1 MANPSDKISQ
11 GLRLGTSA
19 DNAIESSGGFRK
31 AEAGNTLRPLPPPG
45 PPPRPRRALKASSSK
60 YAWELTR
67 TGNTV
72 PLEHSLSQR
81 TSFGAKQKKKA
92 TSVFSSPARHLPPP
106 GAPPSTANQCA
117 PSPILFPPEQLH
129 RRPGTQAHP
138 RPPPHA
144 PAGVSCQWLLCRDAW
159 NATASCLFAAK
170 P

>member
-1 MANPSDKISQ
+1 MPHPRRS
-11 GLRLGTSA
+11 
-19 DNAIESSGGFRK
+19 
-31 AEAGNTLRPLPPPG
+31 NTLRPLPPPG
-45 PPPRPRRALKASSSK
+45 PPPRPRRALEASSSK

-138 RPPPHA
+138 PPPTTLPPVSVVNGYCVVTPGTLQRHA
-144 PAGVSCQWLLCRDAW
+144 CSPQNPDQEERPVNGLQCAQL
-159 NATASCLFAAK
+159 
-170 P
+170 